1 MPPAPGK
8 RGGLNGS
15 VQHWLEVYSQEFQ
28 NPRHMR
34 PKPETRW
41 AKTRITIAI
50 EHVNNVR
57 RLSLFGFGVPHLFE
71 TGGAG
76 TLALFAGYVSFE
88 TLNSFASIRLIYAPE
103 RAPLPG
109 AHRGW
114 RTCRPDSSRTG
125 TAGNSEL
132 LHPHLKSGALHSKP
146 RCGTLGPRNNPAALF
161 ERRQYLLAF
170 GFFENTLHAT

>member
-1 MPPAPGK
+1 M
-8 RGGLNGS
+8 
-15 VQHWLEVYSQEFQ
+15 QHWLEVYSQEFQ
-28 NPRHMR
+28 NPRLMR

-41 AKTRITIAI
+41 AKTRIAIAI

-57 RLSLFGFGVPHLFE
+57 RLCLFGFGVLHLFE

-125 TAGNSEL
+125 IAGNSEL
-132 LHPHLKSGALHSKP
+132 LHPHLKGRALHSEAC
-146 RCGTLGPRNNPAALF
+146 CGTLGPRNNPAALF

-170 GFFENTLHAT
+170 GFFENALHAT

>member
-57 RLSLFGFGVPHLFE
+57 RLFLFGFGVLHLFG
-71 TGGAG
+71 TGAAG

-103 RAPLPG
+103 RA
-109 AHRGW
+109 R
-114 RTCRPDSSRTG
+114 S
-125 TAGNSEL
+125 
-132 LHPHLKSGALHSKP
+132 
-146 RCGTLGPRNNPAALF
+146 LGHIAVGEHVA
-161 ERRQYLLAF
+161 
-170 GFFENTLHAT
+170 

>member
-57 RLSLFGFGVPHLFE
+57 RLFLFGFGVLHLFE
-71 TGGAG
+71 TGAAE

-88 TLNSFASIRLIYAPE
+88 TLNSFASVCSGAR
-103 RAPLPG
+103 PLPG

-114 RTCRPDSSRTG
+114 RTCRPDSSRSG

-132 LHPHLKSGALHSKP
+132 LHPHLKGGALHSKP

>member
-1 MPPAPGK
+1 
-8 RGGLNGS
+8 
-15 VQHWLEVYSQEFQ
+15 
-28 NPRHMR
+28 MR

-57 RLSLFGFGVPHLFE
+57 RLSLFGFGVLHLFE
-71 TGGAG
+71 TGAAG
-76 TLALFAGYVSFE
+76 TLALFADYVSFE

-132 LHPHLKSGALHSKP
+132 LHPHLKGGALHAQECS
-146 RCGTLGPRNNPAALF
+146 GTIGPRNNPAALF